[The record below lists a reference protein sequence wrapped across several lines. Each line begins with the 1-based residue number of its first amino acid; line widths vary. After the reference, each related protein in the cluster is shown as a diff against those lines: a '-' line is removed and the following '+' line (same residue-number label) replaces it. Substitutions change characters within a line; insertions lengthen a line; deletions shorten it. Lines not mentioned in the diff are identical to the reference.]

1 METEWIFELLC
12 GIKFYDF
19 LTRRSPN
26 PKGYISAV
34 LNTLKN
40 PPNPSLAKGGVEK
53 VKYSPPALCREG
65 SGYKYRNRK
74 GSPSLLTEESEG
86 GGDLWDSFTPSGGE
100 GGFKFFV
107 NREKISSTRGKGEP
121 DETHDRICRTWNH
134 GEMDGHQPR

>member
-1 METEWIFELLC
+1 METKWIFELLC

-34 LNTLKN
+34 LNTFKN
-40 PPNPSLAKGGVEK
+40 PSNPSLAKGGVEK
-53 VKYSPPALCREG
+53 LKCSPPALSREG

-74 GSPSLLTEESEG
+74 GSPSLLTGE
-86 GGDLWDSFTPSGGE
+86 GE
-100 GGFKFFV
+100 GGFKLFA
-107 NREKISSTRGKGEP
+107 NREKISSNRGKGEP